1 MLFRPG
7 EELLVEVEREG
18 LDPGEGIG
26 HLPDETMVVIVGG
39 ASKVGEQ
46 IEVVVSR
53 ILETSL
59 GRSVMAYPKS

>member
-59 GRSVMAYPKS
+59 GNSVMAYPKP

>member
-7 EELLVEVEREG
+7 EELVVEVEREG

-59 GRSVMAYPKS
+59 GRSVMAYPKF

>member
-1 MLFRPG
+1 MFRPG

-59 GRSVMAYPKS
+59 GMSVMAYPKF

>member
-1 MLFRPG
+1 MLFTPG
-7 EELLVEVEREG
+7 EELVVEVEREG

-46 IEVVVSR
+46 IEVIISR

-59 GRSVMAYPKS
+59 GNSVMAHPKF